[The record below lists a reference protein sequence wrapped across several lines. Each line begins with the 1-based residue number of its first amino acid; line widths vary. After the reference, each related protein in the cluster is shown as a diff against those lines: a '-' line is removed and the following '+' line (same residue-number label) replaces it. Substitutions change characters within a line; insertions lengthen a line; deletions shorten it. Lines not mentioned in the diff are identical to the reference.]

1 MTKSY
6 LKGLV
11 AAALGVALLAAPA
24 AAQIGWSVGA
34 GMTMPQGDFG
44 DGADNGFHGM
54 AAGTFT
60 LPASPIKIRADF
72 GYHTMNASEDLV
84 GPDADVSFNLITVSG
99 DAQWSFMPGPLSP
112 YLIGGVTWGSASVG
126 GDDAP
131 DVDSESDFGF
141 NLGGGLDFGLGA
153 LKLFAEA
160 RYFSVGDSDFL
171 PITVGIHF

>member
-1 MTKSY
+1 MTKSF

-11 AAALGVALLAAPA
+11 AAALGVALLSAPA
-24 AAQIGWSVGA
+24 AAQVGFSVGA
-34 GMTMPQGDFG
+34 GLTMPQGDLG
-44 DGADNGFHGM
+44 DGAESGFHGL
-54 AAGTFT
+54 AAATST
-60 LPASPIKIRADF
+60 LPAAPIKIRADF
-72 GYHTMNASEDLV
+72 GYHTMPADEDLF
-84 GPDADVSFNLITVSG
+84 GDMSFNMMTLSG

-112 YLIGGVTWGSASVG
+112 YVIGGVTWGSASLG

-141 NLGGGLDFGLGA
+141 NVGGGLDFGLGA